1 MNWQYDLKKC
11 HNDKIILHIT
21 MNTNFSFE
29 YGALQKEILSMYY
42 ILLII
47 STDENKHYTLLTPA
61 NHHYY
66 VSDKCHR
73 YQD

>member
-1 MNWQYDLKKC
+1 
-11 HNDKIILHIT
+11 

-66 VSDKCHR
+66 ASDKCHR